1 VLESRAYRSDPDVP
15 RAWLIGIA
23 VAFVAAHAILAALD
37 FNRPEVFLRADRAAV
52 RMSQI
57 HTLLAMHSWPEA
69 RDYLGSHGILG
80 DYAVH
85 AILYAIGGKPFLILF
100 QILLLLGSG
109 AGVTGLPR
117 LLGLAPRS
125 QAIALGVYFLLPHS
139 LVLPH
144 QLATE
149 ALQVPLLVIS
159 TWLFCL
165 SMRDDDLW
173 LLLSSAVLLALATL
187 IRPVTLAWPL
197 VVFML
202 AVLFG
207 RKGFGAVF
215 LAVAGAPVL
224 LWMSF
229 VWETTGAFGL
239 GESSHSLAHNLY
251 LRVAEVAASMPEPQA
266 RELVAQHLTQG
277 AYGRMGIGE
286 YLQVALQYPRPF
298 AAAVARDAA
307 VFWGKSGIE
316 RLTVDYAG
324 SEAEFVALTNRD
336 IGWRKHLDTGS
347 SIATLRYVWRL
358 TGPVLLI
365 SLTASA
371 LLIAMVALAVHGA
384 AALIRAL
391 HGRLILGA
399 SSIAATLLIVLPIYI
414 FTCSLVVMSVR
425 SGHRAPA
432 EFALVILAVYGWHRW
447 STPRPAPTPESS
459 RTGETQEAGR
469 SISAAQS
476 AMSAD

>member
-1 VLESRAYRSDPDVP
+1 MLESRAYRSDPDVP
-15 RAWLIGIA
+15 RAWLIGLA
-23 VAFVAAHAILAALD
+23 VAFIAAHAVLAVLD
-37 FNRPEVFLRADRAAV
+37 FNRPEVFLRADRSAV

-85 AILYAIGGKPFLILF
+85 AILYGIGGKPFLILF
-100 QILLLLGSG
+100 QILLLLASG
-109 AGVTGLPR
+109 AGVIGLAR

-125 QAIALGVYFLLPHS
+125 QAVALGVYLLLPHS

-165 SMRDDDLW
+165 SIRDEDLW
-173 LLLSSAVLLALATL
+173 LLLGSALLLALATL
-187 IRPVTLAWPL
+187 IRPITLAWPL
-197 VVFML
+197 VVFMI
-202 AVLFG
+202 AVLCG
-207 RKGFGAVF
+207 RKGFGALF
-215 LAVAGAPVL
+215 LALFGAPVL

-239 GESSHSLAHNLY
+239 GESSHSLGHNLY

-277 AYGRMGIGE
+277 AYGRMGIAE
-286 YLQVALQYPRPF
+286 YLRVTLQYPGPF

-365 SLTASA
+365 SFMASA
-371 LLIAMVALAVHGA
+371 LLITLVALAVYGA
-384 AALIRAL
+384 AELIRAL
-391 HGRLILGA
+391 HGRLIEGA
-399 SSIAATLLIVLPIYI
+399 SRIAAAVLILLPIYI
-414 FTCSLVVMSVR
+414 FTCSLVVMSIR

-432 EFALVILAVYGWHRW
+432 EFALVILAVYGWRRW
-447 STPRPAPTPESS
+447 RTRRAVPGSVSS
-459 RTGETQEAGR
+459 GNGETRAVGQSSSAPQ
-469 SISAAQS
+469 SAISAA
-476 AMSAD
+476 